1 MPRRKKLD
9 LDGRCD
15 RCLQQVAH
23 CACALIPTIPSATHF
38 LIIRHWKERR
48 KPSNT
53 GRLVD
58 YALPNSMLVDY
69 GAPGETWDPSV
80 LDLTNAALL
89 FPSEHGPRCTVAPD
103 TVVVIDGSWP
113 QARKLVNKLPG
124 LKELPRLTVAPHGSD
139 RTRLRTPPIANG
151 VSTIEAV
158 ASALDWIDGPSSGEP
173 LRTLYDRIVKG
184 AVAARG
190 RPLHR

>member
-9 LDGRCD
+9 LDGRCN

-23 CACALIPTIPSATHF
+23 CACDLIPTIQTATHF
-38 LIIRHWKERR
+38 LLIRHWKERK

-58 YALPNSMLVDY
+58 YALPNSTLIDY

-89 FPSEHGPRCTVAPD
+89 FPSEDADPCTVAPD
-103 TVVVIDGSWP
+103 TVVVVDGSWP

-124 LKELPRLTVAPHGSD
+124 LKELPRLTVTPLDGH

-151 VSTIEAV
+151 MSTIEAV
-158 ASALDWIDGPSSGEP
+158 AAAIDSIEDQPSGDP
-173 LRTLYDRIVKG
+173 LRNLYDRIVRG

>member
-23 CACALIPTIPSATHF
+23 CACGLIPTIQTATHF
-38 LIIRHWKERR
+38 LLIRHWKERR

-58 YALPNSMLVDY
+58 YALVNSRLIDY
-69 GAPGETWDPSV
+69 GAPGEPWDPSV

-89 FPSEHGPRCTVAPD
+89 FPSEDAETCTIVPD
-103 TVVVIDGSWP
+103 AVVVIDGSWP

-124 LKELPRLTVAPHGSD
+124 LKELPRLSVAPLDGH
-139 RTRLRTPPIANG
+139 RTRLRTPPLADG
-151 VSTIEAV
+151 MSTIEAV
-158 ASALDWIDGPSSGEP
+158 AAAIDWIDGQPSGEP
-173 LRTLYDRIVKG
+173 LRTLYDQIVMG